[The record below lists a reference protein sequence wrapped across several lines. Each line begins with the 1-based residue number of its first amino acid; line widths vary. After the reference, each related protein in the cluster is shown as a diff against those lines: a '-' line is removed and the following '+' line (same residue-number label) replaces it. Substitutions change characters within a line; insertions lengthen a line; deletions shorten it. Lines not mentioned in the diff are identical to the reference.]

1 MMLQTPNANVR
12 IETAKPSL
20 SAARSGA
27 DEKLITPAAAKRSI
41 RWSGYFVSPAKRSL
55 PLCTATP
62 VCCRPIQ
69 ENMPRTKRLL
79 SRIWR
84 TRRARAGRRA
94 GSRPRRAGTC
104 TSEIRLKPR

>member
-1 MMLQTPNANVR
+1 MMLHTPNANVR

-27 DEKLITPAAAKRSI
+27 DEKLITPATAKRSI
-41 RWSGYFVSPAKRSL
+41 RWSGYFDSPAKRSL
-55 PLCTATP
+55 PWYGTP
-62 VCCRPIQ
+62 ICCRPIQ
-69 ENMPRTKRLL
+69 ENIPRTKRLL

-84 TRRARAGRRA
+84 NTWSTRRST
-94 GSRPRRAGTC
+94 SRKSPTSTGTG